1 MKRILATFL
10 LAASALVGAQP
21 ASAGA
26 SLPAARL
33 SVSRSL
39 VGVGGGAV
47 AVRAVVQ
54 GGKSCTWSSAP
65 ALPRFAGRTVC
76 RSVLTRTAV
85 IGGNRLPR
93 VRRIVFRLTVTGATT
108 TIARTIAVAQLGRR
122 PAPTTTTRARTCTPL
137 TNGGKCYEPG
147 EFCRKSD
154 HGATG
159 VAGNGETIVCTD
171 NNGWRW
177 EPLHAAP

>member
-1 MKRILATFL
+1 MKRVLATLL

-26 SLPAARL
+26 SSPAARL

-39 VGVGGGAV
+39 VGAGGGAV
-47 AVRAVVQ
+47 AVWAVVQ
-54 GGKSCTWSSAP
+54 GGRSCTWSSVP

-85 IGGNRLPR
+85 IGGNRSSR
-93 VRRIVFRLTVTGATT
+93 IRRIVFRLTVTGATT
-108 TIARTIAVAQLGRR
+108 TVARTVAVAQLGRR
-122 PAPTTTTRARTCTPL
+122 PAPTTTRARACTPL

-177 EPLHAAP
+177 EPVHAAR